1 MVHLHATGLIHIFYG
16 VSTLASF
23 LVNGFFL
30 NTFHNNLFGLV
41 YLMTIMFAFRL
52 SVAKVNTNA
61 NKEEGELNC
70 NRKIP

>member
-1 MVHLHATGLIHIFYG
+1 
-16 VSTLASF
+16 
-23 LVNGFFL
+23 
-30 NTFHNNLFGLV
+30 
-41 YLMTIMFAFRL
+41 MTIMFAFRL